1 MNIEASEKLA
11 LFGGAPVRPTGL
23 PYARQSIDAE
33 DIAAVSRALAGDW
46 ITQGPGVKQF
56 EEALAAIAGA
66 RHAVAVANGTAA
78 LHAACWAAG
87 LGPDAE
93 VITTSLT
100 FAATANAVVYQGA
113 RPVFADI
120 DGATLNLDSDA
131 VKRLATPR
139 TRALLAVDF
148 AGLPCDWD
156 ALRALAG
163 EHGWLLIAD
172 AAHSLG
178 GAIGERPVGTL
189 ADLTTFSFH
198 PAKLITS
205 GEGGAVV
212 TDREDLAERLRIS
225 RHHGIRYQDPARP
238 WRYEIDVPGHNFRLT
253 DFQCALGLSQLARL
267 ERFWAARDR
276 LARRYRERLAGSPFL
291 ELPALPADRRHGWHL
306 FVVLLRLERLTV
318 DRDTVLSALRAEN
331 IGATLHYPLV
341 HLHPFYRRRF
351 GYGPGLCPIA
361 EAAEPR
367 LVTLPLFPTM
377 SEADQDDVLRA
388 LDKVFTHFARRAS

>member
-1 MNIEASEKLA
+1 MKIVASEKLA

-56 EEALAAIAGA
+56 EEGLAAIAGA

-87 LGPDAE
+87 LGPDDEA
-93 VITTSLT
+93 ITTPLT

-120 DGATLNLDSDA
+120 DGATLNLDSDS

-156 ALRALAG
+156 KLRALAR
-163 EHGWLLIAD
+163 EHGRLLIAD

-178 GAIGERPVGTL
+178 GALGERPVGTL

-212 TDREDLAERLRIS
+212 TDRDDLAERLRVM
-225 RHHGIRYQDPARP
+225 RHHGIRSQDPARP

-267 ERFWAARDR
+267 EGFWAARDR

-291 ELPALPADRRHGWHL
+291 ELPALPGDRRHGWHL

-361 EAAEPR
+361 EAAERR

-377 SEADQDDVLRA
+377 SEADQDDVLQA